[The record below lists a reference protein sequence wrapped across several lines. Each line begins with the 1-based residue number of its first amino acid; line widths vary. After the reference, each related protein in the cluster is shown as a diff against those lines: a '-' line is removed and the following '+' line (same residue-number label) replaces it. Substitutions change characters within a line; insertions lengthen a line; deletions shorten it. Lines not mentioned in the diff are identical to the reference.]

1 MSSDQSLGC
10 ARPELL
16 GKNTAM
22 NPQYLSLGGRRNLYL
37 AVDGGQRPD
46 MHIAKD
52 ASKCS
57 YRVYKQFFLF
67 FTGLIILILEIAVA
81 AFSLDHRTFS
91 LALTVIATATVFLVV
106 IGVVVFD
113 EVCQK
118 SEQLLIPKV
127 EESSR
132 YRIEQVEV

>member
-1 MSSDQSLGC
+1 M
-10 ARPELL
+10 
-16 GKNTAM
+16 
-22 NPQYLSLGGRRNLYL
+22 
-37 AVDGGQRPD
+37 
-46 MHIAKD
+46 
-52 ASKCS
+52 
-57 YRVYKQFFLF
+57 
-67 FTGLIILILEIAVA
+67 A